1 MYYAQKN
8 LQCGSKS
15 DHGLNTILI
24 RGEKVPDEAEFS
36 RLKAEAA
43 KAVKALAGLSG
54 EDKEKAEAARK
65 MADRMVSRCAGI
77 MAGLKED
84 LGNDETSFD
93 FAVRRGSL
101 AKEPPPALR
110 VEDANEE
117 LDGLRKEKAAF
128 DRRLAKLKRR
138 FDEATAANKP
148 QIAKQYEDMIAVMT
162 GADEE

>member
-1 MYYAQKN
+1 VYYAQKN

-77 MAGLKED
+77 MAGLKEV
-84 LGNDETSFD
+84 LGDGETSLD
-93 FAVRRGSL
+93 YAVRRGSL
-101 AKEPPPALR
+101 AKEPPPALK

-128 DRRLAKLKRR
+128 EKRLVKVKARHAKAVA
-138 FDEATAANKP
+138 DNKP
-148 QIAKQYEDMIAVMT
+148 QVAKQYEDIIAVMT
-162 GADEE
+162 GAEEE